1 MRVLILGPR
10 QGSRCGQAN
19 RRNADWYPKGSG
31 LRICL
36 PASFSP
42 SFFFFFLPSTQN
54 SQEPWNGVKT
64 TGLFKLA

>member
-36 PASFSP
+36 PA
-42 SFFFFFLPSTQN
+42 FFFLPSTQN